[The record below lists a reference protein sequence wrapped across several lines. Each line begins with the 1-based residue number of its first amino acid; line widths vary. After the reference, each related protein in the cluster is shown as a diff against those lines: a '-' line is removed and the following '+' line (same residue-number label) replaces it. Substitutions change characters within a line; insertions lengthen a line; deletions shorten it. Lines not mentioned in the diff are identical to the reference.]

1 MEAQVVATELFTQ
14 QAKDQLLK
22 ELQPQLSEIL
32 ATLKAIQAR
41 LPARPEPVAINNQ
54 RNQSCPEAASEKAPA
69 DRKAL

>member
-1 MEAQVVATELFTQ
+1 MCEKIAGFVQAMPATELFTQ

-41 LPARPEPVAINNQ
+41 LPARPEPEPRVDQ
-54 RNQSCPEAASEKAPA
+54 K
-69 DRKAL
+69 